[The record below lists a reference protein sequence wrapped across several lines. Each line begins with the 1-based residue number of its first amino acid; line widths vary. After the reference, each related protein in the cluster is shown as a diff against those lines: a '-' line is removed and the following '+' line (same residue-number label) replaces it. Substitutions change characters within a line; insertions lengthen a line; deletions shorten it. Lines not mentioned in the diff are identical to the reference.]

1 MTRLGLWW
9 ERAFWVVPLLGVV
22 LAILLSGLTSELDE
36 AVFADPAAELIS
48 EGAATTMLAAVGGAM
63 VTFTGFVFSLVLLL
77 LQFGSSQY
85 SPRTVAFFL
94 RERSTQVILAIFLAT
109 SLFCFLTL
117 LGVGSGGRA
126 DFSPSASV
134 VVAALLLVTSLIAF
148 IVLMHLVSK
157 RIRIDAVVTS
167 LGAQTR
173 SSFARA
179 ERRLARYD
187 RMGAFASA
195 LVEQSAVGEAEQP
208 SHGEADAPRGD
219 ELRAVRYLGRG
230 GQVVAIDWRQ
240 LRRVVRR
247 RGIAVHVSVRVG
259 DGLSPGRRL
268 AMASGPGSHDRV
280 ISRCF
285 VVYGERSMRL
295 DPTYG
300 LRILVDIALKAL
312 SAAINDPTT
321 ATRALD
327 EIDGV
332 LRAAARLPLRTL
344 TLVVHPRVTVPVPTW
359 PDVVDLGVREIR
371 LAGLDQP
378 QVTRRLTA
386 LLTDLATDL
395 PADRAE
401 CVREHLTALREQVSS
416 AVVPSEVDFALVSDR
431 QGIGGAR

>member
-1 MTRLGLWW
+1 VTRLGLWW
-9 ERAFWVVPLLGVV
+9 ERAFWVVPLLGVL
-22 LAILLSGLTSELDE
+22 LAMWLSELTSELDE
-36 AVFADPAAELIS
+36 AVFADPSAELIS
-48 EGAATTMLAAVGGAM
+48 ESAATTMLAAVGGAM

-94 RERSTQVILAIFLAT
+94 RARSTQVILAIFLAT

-134 VVAALLLVTSLIAF
+134 VVAALLLITSLVAF

-173 SSFARA
+173 ASLARA

-187 RMGAFASA
+187 R
-195 LVEQSAVGEAEQP
+195 
-208 SHGEADAPRGD
+208 ADAPAPEATTEEGAPASP
-219 ELRAVRYLGRG
+219 ETGLRPVRYLGRG
-230 GQVVAIDWRQ
+230 GQVVAVDWRR
-240 LRRVVRR
+240 LRRVARR
-247 RGIAVHVSVRVG
+247 RGIALDVAVRVG

-268 AMASGPGSHDRV
+268 AVASGEGRDDRAV
-280 ISRCF
+280 SRCF
-285 VVYGERSMRL
+285 VVYGERSLRL

-300 LRILVDIALKAL
+300 LRILVDIALKGL
-312 SAAINDPTT
+312 SPAVDDPTT

-344 TLVVHPRVTVPVPTW
+344 TLAVQPRVTVPTPTW
-359 PDVVDLGVREIR
+359 PDVVDLAVREIR
-371 LAGLDQP
+371 LAGLNQP
-378 QVTRRLTA
+378 QITRRLSA
-386 LLTDLATDL
+386 LLTDLAADL
-395 PADRAE
+395 PPDRAE
-401 CVREHLTALREQVSS
+401 CVREHLAALREQVPS
-416 AVVPSEVDFALVSDR
+416 VVTASEVGFALATDR
-431 QGIGGAR
+431 QGIGGTR